1 MSTHAIDNPPDD
13 AEARGDAGDV
23 DHLDE
28 AQWAAIRGFLLRG
41 ESVLWAA
48 CGIPRPLRPI
58 PVFPA
63 FFAAFLCAFSGFALM
78 VMYGLQ
84 GNPRLGLAQRLVLLS
99 LAPAMLGG
107 LTAVWLA
114 GAWARH
120 GLWQGR
126 VARSFYVV
134 TDRRAIAAV
143 TRLGSGQ
150 VAHFPWEPGLFD
162 DTRCIDHGDGT
173 GSVYFLH
180 GGEVIE
186 PSWGFE
192 GIREPSR
199 VDALIREVLLREKP
213 EPGPDL
219 GEL

>member
-1 MSTHAIDNPPDD
+1 MATHAIDNPLDD
-13 AEARGDAGDV
+13 PEARGDAEAV
-23 DHLDE
+23 DELDD
-28 AQWAAIRGFLLRG
+28 AQRAALQGFLLRG
-41 ESVLWAA
+41 ETVLWAA
-48 CGIPRPLRPI
+48 RGIPRPLRPI

-99 LAPAMLGG
+99 LAPAALGG
-107 LTAVWLA
+107 LTAFWLA

-126 VARSFYVV
+126 VGRSFYVV

-143 TRLGSGQ
+143 MRFGSGH

-162 DTRCIDHGDGT
+162 DVRCIDHGDGT
-173 GSVYFLH
+173 GSIYFLQA
-180 GGEVIE
+180 GEVIE

-192 GIREPSR
+192 GIRDADR

-213 EPGPDL
+213 EPGADFRDL
-219 GEL
+219 